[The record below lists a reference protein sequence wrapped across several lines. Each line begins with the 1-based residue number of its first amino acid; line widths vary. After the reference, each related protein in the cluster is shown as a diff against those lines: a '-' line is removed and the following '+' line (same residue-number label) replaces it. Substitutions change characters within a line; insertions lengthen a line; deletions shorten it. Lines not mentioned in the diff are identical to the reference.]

1 MAIDADVLF
10 RVLSDTTRLR
20 ALMLLQAHGE
30 LCVCE
35 LTHALDET
43 QPKVSR
49 HLAMLREAGMVLDRR
64 EGLWIHYRINPKL
77 PAWAREIL
85 ATAARAN
92 TGVEPYARD
101 AKRLKG
107 TPNRPPARCAV

>member
-1 MAIDADVLF
+1 MSIDAEALF
-10 RVLSDTTRLR
+10 RALGDATRLR
-20 ALMLLQAHGE
+20 ALMLLQTHGE

-35 LTHALDET
+35 FTHALDEI
-43 QPKVSR
+43 QPKISR
-49 HLAMLREAGMVLDRR
+49 HLAMLRDGGIVLDRR
-64 EGLWIHYRINPKL
+64 DGQWIHYRINPAL

-85 ATAARAN
+85 STTARAN
-92 TGVEPYARD
+92 AGAEPYARD